1 MRLLAM
7 LAILLSMSPV
17 ASAQESPFQG
27 VIDDLFDHYFM
38 LGAALDTSLGGE
50 QGKVS
55 ASPSFSLQKPD
66 VTPRAF
72 AKGLRPSVGLTADV
86 FETNSW
92 VSSIGLGARGVLD
105 FDQPFFDG
113 GFMAD
118 TGAWGL
124 TPTLVSQLWAGDERF
139 GMLIES
145 ESALSGPLQG
155 WRGSATMAV
164 DLLAMSDQVHTN
176 TGGASDFLIGASLS
190 FVDQTYL
197 HARYQHDESERL
209 QWAPEA
215 WSVGALWTY
224 DLGTNLRLSAPIEF
238 QQYLGAA
245 ADHRQAQGPS
255 TLSAG
260 LSLGYRFD

>member
-7 LAILLSMSPV
+7 LFIILSMNPV

-38 LGAALDTSLGGE
+38 LGAALDTSFGGE

-72 AKGLRPSVGLTADV
+72 AKGLSPSVGLTADV
-86 FETNSW
+86 FQTNSW
-92 VSSIGLGARGVLD
+92 VSSIGLGARGELD

-124 TPTLVSQLWAGDERF
+124 TPTLVSQLWAGDDRF

-145 ESALSGPLQG
+145 ESAVSGSLPVGGVLPL
-155 WRGSATMAV
+155 W
-164 DLLAMSDQVHTN
+164 LL
-176 TGGASDFLIGASLS
+176 IC
-190 FVDQTYL
+190 
-197 HARYQHDESERL
+197 
-209 QWAPEA
+209 
-215 WSVGALWTY
+215 
-224 DLGTNLRLSAPIEF
+224 
-238 QQYLGAA
+238 
-245 ADHRQAQGPS
+245 
-255 TLSAG
+255 
-260 LSLGYRFD
+260 